1 MVRRIEAGGNFF
13 VASFFNQFGKVIIH
27 LREVGKQGAV
37 FSFQAAYPAIGGGV
51 GAGMPDHN
59 RGFVFV
65 GGIVAGNRGNL
76 LGGNRNRAPAVVRAS
91 ASAEDFMAHSGVS
104 WVWLRWIMN
113 MGSLKNF

>member
-1 MVRRIEAGGNFF
+1 MNFTKLMK
-13 VASFFNQFGKVIIH
+13 SLFGDKSTRDMKLIQPYVDKI
-27 LREVGKQGAV
+27 K
-37 FSFQAAYPAIGGGV
+37 AAYPAIGGGV

-76 LGGNRNRAPAVVRAS
+76 LGGNRYRAPAVVRAS
-91 ASAEDFMAHSGVS
+91 ASAEDFMAHGSVS
-104 WVWLRWIMN
+104 KWVGRIMR